1 MYKIVCLDNQALE
14 PDEFEEFEEAVQMI
28 RWFIADDNESFT
40 EPEHAYG
47 VVDSRDR
54 LLCVIKD
61 NAYIDLKNFEFSIK

>member
-1 MYKIVCLDNQALE
+1 MYKIMCLDNQVIE

-47 VVDSRDR
+47 VIDDSSR
-54 LLCVIKD
+54 LLCVIKND
-61 NAYIDLKNFEFSIK
+61 AYIDLKNFEFSIK